1 MHTRVSTNLE
11 FFEVANEPIVWDMY
25 LLNMQMTSAIPKT
38 TRISG
43 PWLHSSLSLDEYRR
57 M

>member
-25 LLNMQMTSAIPKT
+25 LLNMQMTSAIPKN